1 MCLTFQQRCRFC
13 ERLLLPWRLGH
24 SDSIRANRRARRI
37 RELGQRSV
45 MIIGRVHTER
55 ATCDAASTAFAVLEC
70 RDRTSLASYQC
81 LAV

>member
-1 MCLTFQQRCRFC
+1 VRLTFLQRGGFVSASCCCGDQTQRPC
-13 ERLLLPWRLGH
+13 PGHPAAPPW
-24 SDSIRANRRARRI
+24 I

-55 ATCDAASTAFAVLEC
+55 ATWDAASTALAVLEC